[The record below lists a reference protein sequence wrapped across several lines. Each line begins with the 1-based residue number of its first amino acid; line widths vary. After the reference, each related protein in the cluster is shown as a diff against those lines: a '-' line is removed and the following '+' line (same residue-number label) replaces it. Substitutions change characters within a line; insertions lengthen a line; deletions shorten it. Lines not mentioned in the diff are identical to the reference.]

1 MRRGFFARLAAGN
14 IKKNGNTY
22 FPYIL
27 TCTST
32 VMLYYIVK
40 SLSLNPGLEE
50 MTGDRTLISLMEM
63 GAGIISLFS
72 LIFLFYT
79 NSFLL
84 KRRKKEFGVFHI
96 LGLGKRHLAGTLAWE
111 SLYVFLISMAC
122 GLLFGI
128 ALDKIMFL
136 AISKLV
142 RAEVSLGFFI
152 SGEAVWS
159 TVRLFAVIFLLIF
172 LNAVRQIQVATPVG
186 LLRDSQAG
194 EREPKTKVLLA
205 VIGAA
210 ALGGGYYLALTVAD
224 AVSAITMFFVAVLLV
239 ILGTYCLFTA
249 GSIAVLKLLRKN
261 KSYYYKSRHFTTVS
275 GMIYRM
281 KQNAVGLA
289 NICILSTMVL
299 VTVSTTLCMYLGVE
313 DALKRRF
320 AHEVSVVSYYNAM
333 PEYPEE
339 VDALAEASLKDS
351 GRVLTGH
358 SAMLNMSLTAVRTDD
373 GFSVTGIGAG
383 TDYSIS
389 DVVLLTILPKSDW
402 ENYTGETVGE
412 LGSGEIALV
421 ASSAY
426 EKGTLTLDNETYQV
440 KQICAYPE
448 TDHDYL
454 DDMADDSVFMIVPDR
469 ETLGQI
475 FTELKQNWDEERV
488 SLQIKYNMAF
498 DIDGTAEE
506 KVAAENTLHAA
517 ITAYN
522 DGHPSDDTKDS
533 YSRTYVECRA
543 QNRDEYYSLNG
554 GLLFIGLFLGAMFLM
569 VMVLIIFY
577 KQISEGYEDKERYA
591 IMEKVGMS
599 NAEVKRSIRTQIL
612 TVFFLPIGAAVLHVV
627 MAFPMIKWILAAF
640 SLNNTALFALCVAVT
655 ALVFLLIYLLVFAL
669 TSRSYYKIVGNQV

>member
-1 MRRGFFARLAAGN
+1 MRKLYVKLAVVNIRNNRQLYLPYLLAGVFSAAMF
-14 IKKNGNTY
+14 Y
-22 FPYIL
+22 L
-27 TCTST
+27 
-32 VMLYYIVK
+32 VMSIQD
-40 SLSLNPGLEE
+40 NPGLDQ
-50 MTGDRTLISLMEM
+50 MRGGANVAVTLLL
-63 GAGIISLFS
+63 GVIIVGLFAA
-72 LIFLFYT
+72 IFLFYT
-79 NSFLL
+79 NSFIM
-84 KRRKKEFGVFHI
+84 KRRKRELSVYNI
-96 LGLGKRHLAGTLAWE
+96 LGMEKKHIAKVLFLEMLFTAAVTIGGGLA
-111 SLYVFLISMAC
+111 
-122 GLLFGI
+122 FGI
-128 ALDKIMFL
+128 AFGKLMTMLLYRMTGFNQSVPFT
-136 AISKLV
+136 ISLTGCHHTLVLFGCIYAVTLFYNFMQIKLSNPM
-142 RAEVSLGFFI
+142 E
-152 SGEAVWS
+152 
-159 TVRLFAVIFLLIF
+159 LLHSA
-172 LNAVRQIQVATPVG
+172 N
-186 LLRDSQAG
+186 AG

-205 VIGAA
+205 VVGAA

-333 PEYPEE
+333 PEHPEE

-412 LGSGEIALV
+412 LGSEEIALA

-469 ETLGQI
+469 EALGQI

-506 KVAAENTLHAA
+506 KVAAENTLHSA
-517 ITAYN
+517 ISLYN
-522 DGHPSDDTKDS
+522 DGHPSDDAKDS

-569 VMVLIIFY
+569 VTVLIIFY

-640 SLNNTALFALCVAVT
+640 SLNNTVLFALCVAAT
-655 ALVFLLIYLLVFAL
+655 AVVFLLIYLLVFAL

>member
-1 MRRGFFARLAAGN
+1 MDDFWDEFPNLTETEARN
-14 IKKNGNTY
+14 
-22 FPYIL
+22 
-27 TCTST
+27 
-32 VMLYYIVK
+32 
-40 SLSLNPGLEE
+40 
-50 MTGDRTLISLMEM
+50 
-63 GAGIISLFS
+63 
-72 LIFLFYT
+72 
-79 NSFLL
+79 
-84 KRRKKEFGVFHI
+84 
-96 LGLGKRHLAGTLAWE
+96 
-111 SLYVFLISMAC
+111 
-122 GLLFGI
+122 
-128 ALDKIMFL
+128 
-136 AISKLV
+136 
-142 RAEVSLGFFI
+142 
-152 SGEAVWS
+152 
-159 TVRLFAVIFLLIF
+159 
-172 LNAVRQIQVATPVG
+172 
-186 LLRDSQAG
+186 
-194 EREPKTKVLLA
+194 
-205 VIGAA
+205 
-210 ALGGGYYLALTVAD
+210 ALGAF
-224 AVSAITMFFVAVLLV
+224 MFT
-239 ILGTYCLFTA
+239 GED
-249 GSIAVLKLLRKN
+249 G
-261 KSYYYKSRHFTTVS
+261 
-275 GMIYRM
+275 
-281 KQNAVGLA
+281 
-289 NICILSTMVL
+289 CILSTMVL

-320 AHEVSVVSYYNAM
+320 VHEVSVVSYYNAM
-333 PEYPEE
+333 PEHPEE

-412 LGSGEIALV
+412 LGSGEIALA

-469 ETLGQI
+469 EALGQI

-522 DGHPSDDTKDS
+522 DGHPSDDAKDS

-569 VMVLIIFY
+569 VTVLIIFY

-640 SLNNTALFALCVAVT
+640 SLNNTTLFALCVAVT
-655 ALVFLLIYLLVFAL
+655 AVVFLLIYLLVFAL

>member
-1 MRRGFFARLAAGN
+1 
-14 IKKNGNTY
+14 
-22 FPYIL
+22 
-27 TCTST
+27 
-32 VMLYYIVK
+32 
-40 SLSLNPGLEE
+40 
-50 MTGDRTLISLMEM
+50 
-63 GAGIISLFS
+63 
-72 LIFLFYT
+72 
-79 NSFLL
+79 
-84 KRRKKEFGVFHI
+84 
-96 LGLGKRHLAGTLAWE
+96 
-111 SLYVFLISMAC
+111 
-122 GLLFGI
+122 
-128 ALDKIMFL
+128 
-136 AISKLV
+136 
-142 RAEVSLGFFI
+142 
-152 SGEAVWS
+152 
-159 TVRLFAVIFLLIF
+159 
-172 LNAVRQIQVATPVG
+172 
-186 LLRDSQAG
+186 
-194 EREPKTKVLLA
+194 
-205 VIGAA
+205 
-210 ALGGGYYLALTVAD
+210 
-224 AVSAITMFFVAVLLV
+224 MFFVAVLLV

-261 KSYYYKSRHFTTVS
+261 KNYYYKSRHFTTVS

-320 AHEVSVVSYYNAM
+320 VHEVSVVSYYNAM
-333 PEYPEE
+333 PEHPEE

-351 GRVLTGH
+351 GRILTGH

-402 ENYTGETVGE
+402 ENYTGEMVGE
-412 LGSGEIALV
+412 LGSGEIALA
-421 ASSAY
+421 ASSAC
-426 EKGTLTLDNETYQV
+426 EKGMLALDNETYQV

-469 ETLGQI
+469 EALGQI
-475 FTELKQNWDEERV
+475 FTELKQDWDEERV

-506 KVAAENTLHAA
+506 KVAAENVLHAA

-522 DGHPSDDTKDS
+522 DGHPSDDAKDS

-569 VMVLIIFY
+569 VTVLIIFY

-640 SLNNTALFALCVAVT
+640 SLNNTVLFALCVAAT
-655 ALVFLLIYLLVFAL
+655 AVVFLLIYLLVFAL

>member
-1 MRRGFFARLAAGN
+1 MRKLYVKLAAVN
-14 IKKNGNTY
+14 IRNNRQLY
-22 FPYIL
+22 LPYLLAGVFSAAMFYLVQSIQD
-27 TCTST
+27 
-32 VMLYYIVK
+32 
-40 SLSLNPGLEE
+40 NPGLDQ
-50 MTGDRTLISLMEM
+50 MRGGANVAVTLLL
-63 GAGIISLFS
+63 GVIIVGLFAA
-72 LIFLFYT
+72 IFLFYT
-79 NSFLL
+79 NSFIM
-84 KRRKKEFGVFHI
+84 KRRKRELSVYNI
-96 LGLGKRHLAGTLAWE
+96 LGMEKKHIAKVLFLEMLFTAAVTIGGGLAFGIVFGKLMTMLLYRMTGFNQSVPFTISLTGCHHTL
-111 SLYVFLISMAC
+111 V
-122 GLLFGI
+122 LFGCI
-128 ALDKIMFL
+128 YAVTLFYNFMQI
-136 AISKLV
+136 KLSNPM
-142 RAEVSLGFFI
+142 E
-152 SGEAVWS
+152 
-159 TVRLFAVIFLLIF
+159 LLHSA
-172 LNAVRQIQVATPVG
+172 N
-186 LLRDSQAG
+186 AG

-261 KSYYYKSRHFTTVS
+261 KNYYYKSRHFT
-275 GMIYRM
+275 
-281 KQNAVGLA
+281 
-289 NICILSTMVL
+289 
-299 VTVSTTLCMYLGVE
+299 TVSTTLCMYLGVE

-383 TDYSIS
+383 TDYSIN

-412 LGSGEIALV
+412 LERGEIAL
-421 ASSAY
+421 ASSSSY
-426 EKGTLTLDNETYQV
+426 EKGTLALDNEIYQV

-448 TDHDYL
+448 AERDYL

-506 KVAAENTLHAA
+506 KVAAENALHSV
-517 ITAYN
+517 ISSYN

-569 VMVLIIFY
+569 VTVLIIFY

-640 SLNNTALFALCVAVT
+640 SLNNTALFALCVAAT

>member
-1 MRRGFFARLAAGN
+1 M
-14 IKKNGNTY
+14 
-22 FPYIL
+22 
-27 TCTST
+27 
-32 VMLYYIVK
+32 
-40 SLSLNPGLEE
+40 
-50 MTGDRTLISLMEM
+50 
-63 GAGIISLFS
+63 
-72 LIFLFYT
+72 
-79 NSFLL
+79 
-84 KRRKKEFGVFHI
+84 
-96 LGLGKRHLAGTLAWE
+96 
-111 SLYVFLISMAC
+111 
-122 GLLFGI
+122 
-128 ALDKIMFL
+128 
-136 AISKLV
+136 
-142 RAEVSLGFFI
+142 
-152 SGEAVWS
+152 
-159 TVRLFAVIFLLIF
+159 
-172 LNAVRQIQVATPVG
+172 
-186 LLRDSQAG
+186 
-194 EREPKTKVLLA
+194 
-205 VIGAA
+205 
-210 ALGGGYYLALTVAD
+210 AD

-261 KSYYYKSRHFTTVS
+261 KNYYYKSRHFTTVS

-333 PEYPEE
+333 PEHPEE

-351 GRVLTGH
+351 GRVLKGH

-412 LGSGEIALV
+412 LGCGEIALA

-426 EKGTLTLDNETYQV
+426 EKGTLALDNETYQV

-469 ETLGQI
+469 EALGQI

-522 DGHPSDDTKDS
+522 DGHPSDDAKDS

-569 VMVLIIFY
+569 VTVLIIFY

>member
-1 MRRGFFARLAAGN
+1 MRKLYVKLAAVN
-14 IKKNGNTY
+14 IRNNRQLY
-22 FPYIL
+22 LPYLLAGVFSAAMFYLVQSIQD
-27 TCTST
+27 
-32 VMLYYIVK
+32 
-40 SLSLNPGLEE
+40 NPGLDQ
-50 MTGDRTLISLMEM
+50 MRGGANVAVTLLL
-63 GAGIISLFS
+63 GVIIVGLFAA
-72 LIFLFYT
+72 IFLFYT
-79 NSFLL
+79 NSFIM
-84 KRRKKEFGVFHI
+84 KRRKRELSVYNI
-96 LGLGKRHLAGTLAWE
+96 LGMEKKHIAKVLFLEMLFTAAVTIGGGLAFGIVFGKLMTMLLYRMTGFNQSVPFTISLTGCHHTL
-111 SLYVFLISMAC
+111 V
-122 GLLFGI
+122 LFGCI
-128 ALDKIMFL
+128 YAVTLFYNFMQI
-136 AISKLV
+136 KLSNPM
-142 RAEVSLGFFI
+142 E
-152 SGEAVWS
+152 
-159 TVRLFAVIFLLIF
+159 LLHSA
-172 LNAVRQIQVATPVG
+172 N
-186 LLRDSQAG
+186 AG

-261 KSYYYKSRHFTTVS
+261 KNYYYKSRHFTTVS

-383 TDYSIS
+383 TDYSIN

-412 LGSGEIALV
+412 LERGEIAL
-421 ASSAY
+421 ASSSSY
-426 EKGTLTLDNETYQV
+426 EKGTLALDNEIYQV

-448 TDHDYL
+448 
-454 DDMADDSVFMIVPDR
+454 A
-469 ETLGQI
+469 
-475 FTELKQNWDEERV
+475 ER
-488 SLQIKYNMAF
+488 
-498 DIDGTAEE
+498 D
-506 KVAAENTLHAA
+506 
-517 ITAYN
+517 
-522 DGHPSDDTKDS
+522 
-533 YSRTYVECRA
+533 
-543 QNRDEYYSLNG
+543 YYSLNG

-569 VMVLIIFY
+569 VTVLIIFY

-640 SLNNTALFALCVAVT
+640 SLNNTALFALCVAAT

>member
-1 MRRGFFARLAAGN
+1 MRKLYVKLAAVN
-14 IKKNGNTY
+14 IRNNRQLY
-22 FPYIL
+22 LPYLLAGVFSAAMFYLVQSIQD
-27 TCTST
+27 
-32 VMLYYIVK
+32 
-40 SLSLNPGLEE
+40 NPGLDQ
-50 MTGDRTLISLMEM
+50 MRGGANVAVTLLL
-63 GAGIISLFS
+63 GVIIVGLFAA
-72 LIFLFYT
+72 IFLFYT
-79 NSFLL
+79 NSFIM
-84 KRRKKEFGVFHI
+84 KRRKRELSVYNI
-96 LGLGKRHLAGTLAWE
+96 LGMEKKHIAKVLFLEMLFTAAVTIGGGLAFGIVFGKLMTMLLYRMTGFNQSVPFTISLTGCHHTL
-111 SLYVFLISMAC
+111 V
-122 GLLFGI
+122 LFGCI
-128 ALDKIMFL
+128 YAVTLFYNFMQI
-136 AISKLV
+136 KLSNPM
-142 RAEVSLGFFI
+142 E
-152 SGEAVWS
+152 
-159 TVRLFAVIFLLIF
+159 LLHSA
-172 LNAVRQIQVATPVG
+172 N
-186 LLRDSQAG
+186 AG

-383 TDYSIS
+383 TDYSIN

-412 LGSGEIALV
+412 LERGEIAL
-421 ASSAY
+421 ASSSSY
-426 EKGTLTLDNETYQV
+426 EKGTLALDNEIYQV

-448 TDHDYL
+448 AERDYL

-506 KVAAENTLHAA
+506 KVAAENALHSV
-517 ITAYN
+517 ISSYN

-569 VMVLIIFY
+569 VTVLIIFY

-640 SLNNTALFALCVAVT
+640 SLNNTALFALCVAAT

>member
-1 MRRGFFARLAAGN
+1 
-14 IKKNGNTY
+14 
-22 FPYIL
+22 
-27 TCTST
+27 
-32 VMLYYIVK
+32 
-40 SLSLNPGLEE
+40 
-50 MTGDRTLISLMEM
+50 
-63 GAGIISLFS
+63 
-72 LIFLFYT
+72 
-79 NSFLL
+79 
-84 KRRKKEFGVFHI
+84 
-96 LGLGKRHLAGTLAWE
+96 
-111 SLYVFLISMAC
+111 
-122 GLLFGI
+122 
-128 ALDKIMFL
+128 
-136 AISKLV
+136 
-142 RAEVSLGFFI
+142 
-152 SGEAVWS
+152 
-159 TVRLFAVIFLLIF
+159 
-172 LNAVRQIQVATPVG
+172 
-186 LLRDSQAG
+186 
-194 EREPKTKVLLA
+194 
-205 VIGAA
+205 
-210 ALGGGYYLALTVAD
+210 
-224 AVSAITMFFVAVLLV
+224 
-239 ILGTYCLFTA
+239 
-249 GSIAVLKLLRKN
+249 
-261 KSYYYKSRHFTTVS
+261 
-275 GMIYRM
+275 
-281 KQNAVGLA
+281 
-289 NICILSTMVL
+289 
-299 VTVSTTLCMYLGVE
+299 MYLGVE

-333 PEYPEE
+333 PEHPEE

-351 GRVLTGH
+351 GRILTGH

-402 ENYTGETVGE
+402 ENYTGEMVGE
-412 LGSGEIALV
+412 LGSGEIALA
-421 ASSAY
+421 ASSAC
-426 EKGTLTLDNETYQV
+426 EKGTLALDNETYQV
-440 KQICAYPE
+440 KQICTYPE

-469 ETLGQI
+469 EALGQI

-569 VMVLIIFY
+569 VTVLIIFY

-599 NAEVKRSIRTQIL
+599 NAEVKQSIRTQIL

-640 SLNNTALFALCVAVT
+640 SLNNTTLFALCVAVT

>member
-1 MRRGFFARLAAGN
+1 MRKLYVKLAAVN
-14 IKKNGNTY
+14 IRNNRQLY
-22 FPYIL
+22 LPYL
-27 TCTST
+27 LAGVFSAAMFYL
-32 VMLYYIVK
+32 VMSIQD
-40 SLSLNPGLEE
+40 NPGLEQ
-50 MTGDRTLISLMEM
+50 MRGGAYVAVTLLL
-63 GAGIISLFS
+63 GVIIVGLFAA
-72 LIFLFYT
+72 IFLFYT
-79 NSFLL
+79 NSFIM
-84 KRRKKEFGVFHI
+84 KRRKRELSVYNI
-96 LGLGKRHLAGTLAWE
+96 LGMEKKHIARVL
-111 SLYVFLISMAC
+111 FLEMLFTAAVTIGG

-128 ALDKIMFL
+128 AFGKLMTMLLYRMTGFNQSVPFT
-136 AISKLV
+136 ISL
-142 RAEVSLGFFI
+142 
-152 SGEAVWS
+152 
-159 TVRLFAVIFLLIF
+159 T
-172 LNAVRQIQVATPVG
+172 
-186 LLRDSQAG
+186 
-194 EREPKTKVLLA
+194 

-261 KSYYYKSRHFTTVS
+261 KNYYYKSRHFTTVS

-333 PEYPEE
+333 PEHPEE

-389 DVVLLTILPKSDW
+389 DVVLLTILSKSDW

-412 LGSGEIALV
+412 LERGEIAL
-421 ASSAY
+421 ASSSSY
-426 EKGTLTLDNETYQV
+426 EKGTLALDNEIYQV

-448 TDHDYL
+448 AERDYL

-506 KVAAENTLHAA
+506 KVAAENALHSV
-517 ITAYN
+517 ISSYN

-569 VMVLIIFY
+569 VTVLIIFY

-640 SLNNTALFALCVAVT
+640 SLNNTALFALCVAAT